1 MDLEPMPPEM
11 DELRKVIISS
21 NLASCYLILE
31 VLKSEK
37 SEALTFEGFRNHW
50 IDVYKSTY
58 GMVSKMKPRKYR
70 DKEFSEM
77 VKVED
82 RKAKEKFFDAIS
94 YFSQWIS
101 GGLLNQKEIE
111 SFNQNLAK
119 FWELVEVELEEN
131 AEVLF
136 NLYEMLKKTR
146 NWDDETLHKE
156 LRISEKAI
164 EDIKRRRRPTSKKV
178 GLKMLYELFPQMAV

>member
-1 MDLEPMPPEM
+1 MDLKPMPPEM
-11 DELRKVIISS
+11 DELRNVIISS
-21 NLASCYLILE
+21 NLSSCYLILE

-37 SEALTFEGFRNHW
+37 NETLTFEGFRNHW

-82 RKAKEKFFDAIS
+82 REAKGKFFDAIS

-101 GGLLNQKEIE
+101 GGSLNQKEIE
-111 SFNQNLAK
+111 SFNLNLAK
-119 FWELVEVELEEN
+119 FWELVEAELEEN

-146 NWDDETLHKE
+146 NWDDETLRKE
-156 LRISEKAI
+156 LRISKKAI

>member
-1 MDLEPMPPEM
+1 MDLKPMPPEM
-11 DELRKVIISS
+11 DELRNVIISS

-37 SEALTFEGFRNHW
+37 SETLTFEGFRNHW

-82 RKAKEKFFDAIS
+82 REAKE
-94 YFSQWIS
+94 
-101 GGLLNQKEIE
+101 
-111 SFNQNLAK
+111 
-119 FWELVEVELEEN
+119 EV
-131 AEVLF
+131 F
-136 NLYEMLKKTR
+136 
-146 NWDDETLHKE
+146 
-156 LRISEKAI
+156 
-164 EDIKRRRRPTSKKV
+164 
-178 GLKMLYELFPQMAV
+178 

>member
-1 MDLEPMPPEM
+1 MDLKPMPPEM
-11 DELRKVIISS
+11 DELRNVIISS

-37 SEALTFEGFRNHW
+37 SETLTYDGFRNHW
-50 IDVYKSTY
+50 IHVYKSTY

-77 VKVED
+77 IKVED
-82 RKAKEKFFDAIS
+82 REAKGKFFDAIS

-111 SFNQNLAK
+111 SFNRNLAK

-136 NLYEMLKKTR
+136 NLYEMLKKAR
-146 NWDDETLHKE
+146 NWDDETLRKE
-156 LRISEKAI
+156 LKISNKSV
-164 EDIKRRRRPTSKKV
+164 EDIKRHRRPRSKKV

>member
-1 MDLEPMPPEM
+1 MDLKPMPPEL
-11 DELRKVIISS
+11 DELRNVTISS

-82 RKAKEKFFDAIS
+82 PEAKGKFFDAIS

-111 SFNQNLAK
+111 SFNRNLAK

-131 AEVLF
+131 TEVLF

-146 NWDDETLHKE
+146 NWDDETLRKE
-156 LRISEKAI
+156 LRISEKAV
-164 EDIKRRRRPTSKKV
+164 EDIKRRRRPRSKTV